1 MVFMIIIPIKWL
13 FYWRYTLFA
22 DKPMCAFGK
31 ESMAFSRENLEATA
45 AEGENDD
52 ALEERSVH
60 YTYIS
65 LQKAD
70 G

>member
-1 MVFMIIIPIKWL
+1 
-13 FYWRYTLFA
+13 
-22 DKPMCAFGK
+22 MCAFGK
-31 ESMAFSRENLEATA
+31 ETMAFSGKNLEATA
-45 AEGENDD
+45 AEGENDE